1 MQQQETGM
9 AGIKVLLVE
18 DDWIIAKEISYN
30 LQDMGMEVI
39 GCIDNA
45 EEAMRQLKNMVP
57 DLVILDID
65 LSGEMSGIELASQLK
80 NSGTIPFIFLTA
92 LADSQ
97 TVEKAKLAEPYAYLV
112 KPVTPETLYS
122 TIEITL
128 HNASKRNVDITIG
141 ATSISDNLTYEDSIF
156 VKNKKRLE
164 KILLKDILW
173 VEAYDIY
180 AMIKTCTGQ
189 YLLSHSLKAVEEKFP
204 AQHFIRAH
212 RSFFVNKHKIDAIE
226 ENSLIIAN
234 TPVPIGKTYRESL
247 MKKLSV
253 M

>member
-1 MQQQETGM
+1 M

-30 LQDMGMEVI
+30 LQDLGFEVA
-39 GCIDNA
+39 GHFDNA
-45 EEAMRQLKNMVP
+45 EDAYKQVKTIQP

-65 LSGEMSGIELASQLK
+65 LSGEMTGIDLAKQLK
-80 NSGTIPFIFLTA
+80 QDGSIPFIFLTA

-112 KPVTPETLYS
+112 KPVAPETLYS

-128 HNASKRNVDITIG
+128 HNASRRANADIAAS
-141 ATSISDNLTYEDSIF
+141 ATSIKEDLGYADGIF

-164 KILLKDILW
+164 KVWLKDILW

-180 AMIKTCTGQ
+180 AMIKTSTGQ
-189 YLLSHSLKAVEEKFP
+189 YLLSHSLKTVEERFP
-204 AQHFIRAH
+204 STHFIRVH
-212 RSFFVNKHKIDAIE
+212 RSYLVNKDRIDAIE
-226 ENSLIIAN
+226 ESDLVIADAHI
-234 TPVPIGKTYRESL
+234 PVGKTYREAV
-247 MKKLSV
+247 MKKLSIL
-253 M
+253 

>member
-1 MQQQETGM
+1 MP
-9 AGIKVLLVE
+9 GIKILLVE

-39 GCIDNA
+39 ACLDNA
-45 EEAMRQLKNMVP
+45 EDALQQLKILAP

-65 LSGEMSGIELASQLK
+65 LAGEKTGIDVAIALK
-80 NSGTIPFIFLTA
+80 NTGNTPFIFLTA

-97 TVEKAKLAEPYAYLV
+97 TVEKAKLAEPFAYLV
-112 KPVTPETLYS
+112 KPVAPETLYS

-128 HNASKRNVDITIG
+128 HNAAKRNVDIAAATTISG
-141 ATSISDNLTYEDSIF
+141 NLSYDDSIF

-164 KILLKDILW
+164 KVLLKDILW

-180 AMIKTCTGQ
+180 AMVKTQTDQ

-204 AQHFIRAH
+204 ATHFIRVH

-226 ENSLIIAN
+226 ENNLIIAEA
-234 TPVPIGKTYRESL
+234 PVPIGKTYRESV
-247 MKKLSV
+247 MKKLAV
-253 M
+253 L

>member
-1 MQQQETGM
+1 MP
-9 AGIKVLLVE
+9 GIKVLLVE

-30 LQDMGMEVI
+30 LQDMGMEVV
-39 GCIDNA
+39 GCFDNA
-45 EEAMRQLKNMVP
+45 EEAQKQIKILLP

-65 LSGEMSGIELASQLK
+65 LSGEMTGIDLAAQLK
-80 NSGTIPFIFLTA
+80 KNVNIPFIFLTA
-92 LADSQ
+92 LADSN

-128 HNASKRNVDITIG
+128 HNAAKRNEDLVG
-141 ATSISDNLTYEDSIF
+141 VATSISDNLTYDDSIF

-173 VEAYDIY
+173 IEAYDIY
-180 AMIKTCTGQ
+180 AMVKTATGQ

-204 AQHFIRAH
+204 SNAFIRVH

-226 ENSLIIAN
+226 ENNLIIADALV
-234 TPVPIGKTYRESL
+234 PVGKTYRESL

-253 M
+253 L